1 MRGCRKTAP
10 DGKPDFSACDKNIA
24 EYIWY
29 AGNRQELDSDTYK
42 KYEKEQKLDV
52 ECPLATQTRDN
63 KGYLCHTPI
72 EFGVASLRSFG
83 DVIKQSSHG
92 AVGALVIEPKDS
104 EVFFPDPLSRTTAD
118 ISWKDKDGNKKSFR
132 EFVAVFQDDLSL
144 HQNGQPMPNH
154 RMADDAEDTG
164 QKGFNYR
171 TEPLWARNGVGTSG
185 ADFNTLNKVDYSNTL
200 SSIHPN
206 PGCWDKPN
214 SVCGDPETAVFKAK
228 AGSDIRFRLVH
239 PNGHS
244 RQHAFVLHGHNWDY
258 QPWKHDSTEIATPDE
273 KEIQTAR
280 VGAIGGIGPGRHFNI
295 VTKAGGVNAVPGDY
309 LFRVQE
315 NFQFHGGMW
324 GILRVEKE

>member
-1 MRGCRKTAP
+1 
-10 DGKPDFSACDKNIA
+10 
-24 EYIWY
+24 
-29 AGNRQELDSDTYK
+29 
-42 KYEKEQKLDV
+42 V
-52 ECPLATQTRDN
+52 
-63 KGYLCHTPI
+63 
-72 EFGVASLRSFG
+72 RSFG

-104 EVFFPDPLSRTTAD
+104 SITFPDSTSRTTAEVSYKT
-118 ISWKDKDGNKKSFR
+118 INKEGKKEQRSFR

-185 ADFNTLNKVDYSNTL
+185 ADFNTLNNVDYSNTL

-206 PGCWDKPN
+206 PGCSGKPD
-214 SVCGDPETAVFKAK
+214 SVCGDPETPVFKAK

-244 RQHAFVLHGHNWDY
+244 RQHAFALYGHNWDY
-258 QPWKHDSTEIATPDE
+258 QPWKNDSTEIANNQDE
-273 KEIQTAR
+273 KEVKTAL
-280 VGAIGGIGPGRHFNI
+280 VGATGGFGPGRHFNI
-295 VTKAGGVNAVPGDY
+295 VTKAGGVNQVKGDY

-324 GILRVEKE
+324 GILRVE